1 MQASNRV
8 VYGRTFQ
15 VTPVWMWWLQR
26 LSGIALGPL
35 VALHIWMPEMAQNR
49 LLNAVLLAIIV
60 GHGYS
65 GIKRLAQ
72 SERASA
78 IITIHA
84 WLWLAVVTAMGLLIV
99 LYGQ

>member
-1 MQASNRV
+1 MQVSSRI
-8 VYGRTFQ
+8 VYGRKFH

-35 VALHIWMPEMAQNR
+35 VALHIWMPDMAQNR
-49 LLNAVLLAIIV
+49 LLNAVLLAMVV

-65 GIKRLAQ
+65 GIKRLVQ

-78 IITIHA
+78 MITMHA
-84 WLWLAVVTAMGLLIV
+84 WLWLAVVTVLGFLIV
-99 LYGQ
+99 LYGR